1 MDLINNIFVSMVE
14 LSTILMFS
22 LLLHLFIFSLLISG
36 YLGEPLKEFS
46 SYIISP
52 KQNLL
57 IILIFFVSFFLIASI
72 KNNIIYLEDKV
83 SITTT
88 IENVKFEISGGL
100 GTKTA
105 LEIAGTTGAFVVG
118 AKIAASLLAK
128 QKIGF
133 YLKQEAPVGGTAAGF
148 TATFKLLNRA
158 MPSVPSSV
166 DTVKVE
172 TGPIQIVVEEIKS
185 TNQSFVEYL
194 KDSFGLFNKIS
205 KNNLINNTSEDL
217 NNEFNKFNFTVS
229 PEDTAKILKE
239 LDQLKPDWK
248 NQFSDFSINSP
259 LEPDNSL
266 IQFVLDALNNH
277 LIINFITVYLLLML
291 LFIIICKFTLNKD
304 TKFNRLEKYPLG
316 IYFNKLLIKYLSFWQ
331 KIGKFWIFFIII
343 SLIFFNTVMTFS
355 TYQLILLL
363 K

>member
-1 MDLINNIFVSMVE
+1 MEQINNILINVLEFSRT
-14 LSTILMFS
+14 LIFSFLFS
-22 LLLHLFIFSLLISG
+22 LFLFNFIGNEHLGDQIKEFFKTSYLISKH
-36 YLGEPLKEFS
+36 LGD
-46 SYIISP
+46 Y
-52 KQNLL
+52 
-57 IILIFFVSFFLIASI
+57 
-72 KNNIIYLEDKV
+72 KN
-83 SITTT
+83 
-88 IENVKFEISGGL
+88 
-100 GTKTA
+100 
-105 LEIAGTTGAFVVG
+105 
-118 AKIAASLLAK
+118 
-128 QKIGF
+128 
-133 YLKQEAPVGGTAAGF
+133 
-148 TATFKLLNRA
+148 
-158 MPSVPSSV
+158 
-166 DTVKVE
+166 
-172 TGPIQIVVEEIKS
+172 
-185 TNQSFVEYL
+185 
-194 KDSFGLFNKIS
+194 IS